1 MREAKINYQEHIKN
15 SIMLIFAGECHP
27 LTMREFLECNY
38 PELLEAAE
46 SGCAVLTELQNAL
59 VELLPLSKKMLPS
72 NIGQLADIEAQA
84 NFMAFIYHHSLFAFA
99 DKAYTMLSTQCTAL
113 AEALNSGLEEE
124 EKDAADKL
132 QKTIKALSNIPFEN
146 LLEHSAVGLLRLEI
160 FKDYLQERLDF
171 NVIPIFDATGKLRG
185 HWSFRDITGI
195 IVRSGLSHEQ
205 LLTDCINAPLPPN
218 TTIEKVVDDETLLRI
233 Y

>member
-1 MREAKINYQEHIKN
+1 MRD
-15 SIMLIFAGECHP
+15 
-27 LTMREFLECNY
+27 FLECNY
-38 PELLEAAE
+38 PELLETAE

-84 NFMAFIYHHSLFAFA
+84 NFMTYIYHHSLFAFA
-99 DKAYTMLSTQCTAL
+99 DKAYTMLNTQCTAL

-124 EKDAADKL
+124 EKEAADKL

-146 LLEHSAVGLLRLEI
+146 LLEHNAVGLLRLEI

-171 NVIPIFDATGKLRG
+171 NVIPVFDATGKQIG
-185 HWSFRDITGI
+185 DWSFRDITGAI
-195 IVRSGLSHEQ
+195 ARRGLSDEQ
-205 LLTDCINAPLPPN
+205 LLTDCIGAPLPCCH
-218 TTIEKVVDDETLLRI
+218 TIGKVVDDERLLRI